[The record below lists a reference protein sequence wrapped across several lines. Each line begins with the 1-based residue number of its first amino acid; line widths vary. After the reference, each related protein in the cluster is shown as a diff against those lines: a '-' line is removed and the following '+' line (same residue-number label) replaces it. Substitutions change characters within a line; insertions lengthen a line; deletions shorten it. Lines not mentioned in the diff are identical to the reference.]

1 MSADCNQKSAILDSS
16 ASVCRKFAIIYWFLL
31 SSRLCNLQREKI
43 GVFVVS
49 FLEGRGPFLSSLQF
63 GMSEWKDEKVQSHSH
78 HIPPCLGDSRDCPG
92 PLSAWRRES
101 DQLLAGP
108 RTHALGRAHRWRRT
122 STSTRYSHYSAP
134 NLFYIFSWLNVR
146 RIFAWKAWSR
156 SNYLNNL

>member
-78 HIPPCLGDSRDCPG
+78 HIPTCLGDSRDWPG
-92 PLSAWRRES
+92 PLPAWRRES

-122 STSTRYSHYSAP
+122 STSTRYSHYSAR
-134 NLFYIFSWLNVR
+134 NLFYTFFKTKYEKNICLKGLKIW
-146 RIFAWKAWSR
+146 I
-156 SNYLNNL
+156 